1 MFSSHDQTFGFTECF
16 KCKRSCC
23 IVESAD
29 IGPIELKLRL
39 NNVPE
44 SQWRDGQAVVVG
56 SRGPE
61 FDPSFVQMTFP
72 TPLGFDLA
80 NDKISAVPSTSQDNN
95 INNAST
101 ASSSVG

>member
-1 MFSSHDQTFGFTECF
+1 MAPIFVFFFTRSNSAQSFGFTECF

-29 IGPIELKLRL
+29 IGPIELKLRF

-44 SQWRDGQAVVVG
+44 SQWRGGQAVVVG

-61 FDPSFVQMTFP
+61 FDPSFIQMTFP
-72 TPLGFDLA
+72 SLLGYE
-80 NDKISAVPSTSQDNN
+80 V
-95 INNAST
+95 
-101 ASSSVG
+101 VGWNKT